1 MDPEDQTYLRGYM
14 QWRASHRGSK
24 LKSDLVMRGDDLGA
38 TLGDSDHV
46 ADYPII
52 SISRNEGWFS
62 SASIPT
68 STLQEHES
76 TNAIYDDGRN

>member
-1 MDPEDQTYLRGYM
+1 MRNVAEMEPPTTERWIMDPEDQTYLRGYM

-52 SISRNEGWFS
+52 SISRNEG
-62 SASIPT
+62 
-68 STLQEHES
+68 
-76 TNAIYDDGRN
+76 